1 MRASGMI
8 KCDDKEKPM
17 MRTERQRTFTQVLS
31 FAVLAT
37 TILTACVTVET
48 TDEVDT
54 ITSLTETETNPAKP
68 VERLL
73 DHDEKID
80 CTSQVFSAGS
90 KPLCK

>member
-1 MRASGMI
+1 MKA
-8 KCDDKEKPM
+8 DTEKSI
-17 MRTERQRTFTQVLS
+17 TEVLS
-31 FAVLAT
+31 VGFTSSFFILA
-37 TILTACVTVET
+37 LSTACVTVET